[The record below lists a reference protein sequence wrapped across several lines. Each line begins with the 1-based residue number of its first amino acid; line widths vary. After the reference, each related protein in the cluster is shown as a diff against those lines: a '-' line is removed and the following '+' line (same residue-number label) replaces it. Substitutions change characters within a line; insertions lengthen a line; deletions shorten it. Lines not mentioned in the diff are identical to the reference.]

1 MKRPAP
7 CPQPAPSGTRRQGRG
22 PQGPPIPR
30 WKRASALPR
39 AARNSRGR
47 ELRARGR
54 ELRARGRPSRT
65 CPPRVP
71 LQPAAAGGQHRG
83 LPGQQRVPRLVLHP
97 VVLAALVV
105 VRPRQGGAVPV
116 QSLWPVSGPCG
127 ETEGRGGCRGN
138 GAGGGGSSAGAA
150 CWETVWRGLEVRPVL
165 LHSAARSPK
174 GTETV
179 DTRKRVHACSQQRYS

>member
-1 MKRPAP
+1 MKRPR
-7 CPQPAPSGTRRQGRG
+7 PAPSQHHPGPGGRAEARRGT
-22 PQGPPIPR
+22 PIPR

-54 ELRARGRPSRT
+54 ELRARGRPPRT

-97 VVLAALVV
+97 VVLAALVE

-127 ETEGRGGCRGN
+127 ETERRGGCRGN

-150 CWETVWRGLEVRPVL
+150 CWGPQGDPRRPTPSGLRA
-165 LHSAARSPK
+165 SFTS
-174 GTETV
+174 
-179 DTRKRVHACSQQRYS
+179 

>member
-22 PQGPPIPR
+22 PQGPPIPP

-54 ELRARGRPSRT
+54 ELRARGRPPRT

-71 LQPAAAGGQHRG
+71 LQPAAADGQHRG

-116 QSLWPVSGPCG
+116 QSLWPVSGPCR
-127 ETEGRGGCRGN
+127 ETERRGGCCGN

-150 CWETVWRGLEVRPVL
+150 CWGPQGDPRRPTPSGLRA
-165 LHSAARSPK
+165 SFTS
-174 GTETV
+174 
-179 DTRKRVHACSQQRYS
+179 